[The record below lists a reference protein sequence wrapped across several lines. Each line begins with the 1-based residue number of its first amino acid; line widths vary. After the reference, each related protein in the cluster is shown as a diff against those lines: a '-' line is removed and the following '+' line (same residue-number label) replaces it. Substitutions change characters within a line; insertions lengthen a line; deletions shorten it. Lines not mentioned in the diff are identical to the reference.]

1 MKFRDR
7 LARWMY
13 GRYGNDHLNRLFLAL
28 AILFLIVS
36 IFAQYQVFYW
46 IAVLFLVLAY
56 FRMFSKN
63 IYKRS
68 AENTK
73 YLNMTAGIR
82 RFFSRGKARSQDK
95 THRYFKC
102 PGCGQTVRVP
112 RGRGKIQITCPKC
125 RREFIKKT

>member
-36 IFAQYQVFYW
+36 IFAQY
-46 IAVLFLVLAY
+46 
-56 FRMFSKN
+56 
-63 IYKRS
+63 
-68 AENTK
+68 
-73 YLNMTAGIR
+73 MTAGIR